1 MPDPQ
6 NTGKVPPQSIEAERA
21 VLGAMMLEVEA
32 AGRALEIL
40 EEKSFYREAH
50 RKLFRVMSL
59 LFERSEPIDQITVA
73 QELSNRGELEDIG
86 GAYELSKL
94 LDDIPSAANLEYYA
108 KIVLEKSVARQIIHV
123 ATNAVSNAY
132 DQSEDVYELLDRTEN
147 EIFRLSDR
155 RLKGGFQPI
164 DPIMSKTMETIE
176 SFHSLKSGVTGIP
189 TGFSDLDEMT
199 SGLQKSDLVI
209 IAGRPSMG
217 KTAFALNI
225 ARNAAVENEVPV
237 GIFSLEM
244 ANHQLAMRLLC
255 SEARVSSH
263 LLRTGKLPKA
273 LYRNLS
279 GVVGTL
285 AEAPIFIDD
294 TPSIPILELRA
305 KARRL
310 KAEQNVGLI
319 VVDYLQL
326 MRGPR
331 SAESRQQEISEISR
345 ALKALSKELD
355 IPVVALSQLSRAV
368 ESRGGEKR
376 PMLSDLRESG
386 AIEQDADVVMFVYR
400 AEHYDRK
407 DPELENKAE
416 IIIGKQRNGP
426 VGTVHL
432 TFIKDYAKFE
442 DQALYDDES
451 RYAGANTPF

>member
-1 MPDPQ
+1 MSEAPNQ
-6 NTGKVPPQSIEAERA
+6 GKVPPQALEAERA

-40 EEKSFYREAH
+40 EEMNFYREAH
-50 RKLFRVMSL
+50 RKLFRVMST
-59 LFERSEPIDQITVA
+59 LFEKGEPIDQITVA
-73 QELSNRGELEDIG
+73 EELSNRGELEDVG
-86 GAYELSKL
+86 GAYEISRLI
-94 LDDIPSAANLEYYA
+94 DIPSAANLEYYA
-108 KIVLEKSVARQIIHV
+108 KIVLEKSVARQIINV
-123 ATNAVSNAY
+123 GTRAISSAY
-132 DQSEDVYELLDRTEN
+132 DQSEDVYDLLDRTEN

-155 RLKGGFQPI
+155 RLKGGFQSI

-176 SFHSLKSGVTGIP
+176 SFHSMKGGVTGIP
-189 TGFSDLDEMT
+189 SGFKDLDEMT
-199 SGLQKSDLVI
+199 SGLQESDLVI

-225 ARNAAVENEVPV
+225 ARNAAVDHEIPV
-237 GIFSLEM
+237 GVFSLEM
-244 ANHQLAMRLLC
+244 ASHQLAMRLLC

-263 LLRTGKLPKA
+263 LLRTGRLPKA
-273 LYRNLS
+273 LYSNLS
-279 GVVGTL
+279 KVVGRL
-285 AEAPIFIDD
+285 AAAPIYIDD

-310 KAEQNVGLI
+310 KAEHNVGLI
-319 VVDYLQL
+319 MVDYLQL
-326 MRGPR
+326 MRGPK
-331 SAESRQQEISEISR
+331 SVESRQQEISEISR
-345 ALKALSKELD
+345 SLKALAKELA

-400 AEHYDRK
+400 QEHYERDNA
-407 DPELENKAE
+407 ELEGQAE

-426 VGTVHL
+426 VGTVHM

>member
-1 MPDPQ
+1 
-6 NTGKVPPQSIEAERA
+6 
-21 VLGAMMLEVEA
+21 MLEVEA

-40 EEKSFYREAH
+40 QETNFYREAH
-50 RKLFRVMSL
+50 RKLFRVMSI
-59 LFERSEPIDQITVA
+59 LFERGEPIDQITVA
-73 QELSNRGELEDIG
+73 QELSNRGELEEIG
-86 GAYELSKL
+86 GAYEISKL

-108 KIVLEKSVARQIIHV
+108 KIVLEKSVARQIINV
-123 ATNAVSNAY
+123 ATNAVSSAY

-176 SFHSLKSGVTGIP
+176 SFHSMKSGVTGIP
-189 TGFSDLDEMT
+189 TGFSDLDDMT
-199 SGLQKSDLVI
+199 SGLQKADLVI

-225 ARNAAVENEVPV
+225 ARNAAVDHEVPV

-244 ANHQLAMRLLC
+244 ASHQLAMRLLC

-273 LYRNLS
+273 LYSNLS
-279 GVVGTL
+279 RVVGKL
-285 AEAPIFIDD
+285 ASAPIYIDD
-294 TPSIPILELRA
+294 TPSIQILELRA

-331 SAESRQQEISEISR
+331 SSESRQQEISEISR

-400 AEHYDRK
+400 AEHYDRS

-426 VGTVHL
+426 VGKVHL